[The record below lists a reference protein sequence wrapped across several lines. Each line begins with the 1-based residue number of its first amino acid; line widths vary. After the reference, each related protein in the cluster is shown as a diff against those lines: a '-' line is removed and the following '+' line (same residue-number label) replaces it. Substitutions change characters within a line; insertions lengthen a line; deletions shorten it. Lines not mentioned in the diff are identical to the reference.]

1 MLRHSWMLVGLLAML
16 AMPATAQ
23 ETITWK
29 FNSVIP
35 EASIGGKWQSYWA
48 NEVERHSG
56 GRLKVDIFFGGELG
70 YKGPE
75 VLEVSRDGLA
85 DVNGFA
91 DTIIGGSI
99 PEATV
104 VGLGFLMPEATQG
117 EIVREEVN
125 RLIGE
130 KMLKNWNTVLAGYWP
145 GIGQTIITKKPI
157 LSVAD
162 LEEMKVR
169 TSTGDQAKIVNLLG
183 GFPQTLLFGE
193 IYTSMQLGVVDG
205 FITGARN
212 VIDVKFYEVADYVA
226 LPAVNSVWNG
236 VMVNKDAFD
245 ALPPDLQQVVL
256 DAGETTSLK
265 ALRDVA
271 VDQLQLANDLRKVGV
286 EVTQL
291 PAEELDQLRV
301 KMVPI
306 WEEWSAS
313 ATPEGQELLRTIRAK
328 LYPE

>member
-1 MLRHSWMLVGLLAML
+1 MKKQLWVLAGLLAML
-16 AMPATAQ
+16 AMPASAQ
-23 ETITWK
+23 DTITWK

-35 EASIGGKWQSYWA
+35 ANSIGGKWQSYWA
-48 NEVERHSG
+48 SEVERHSG
-56 GRLKVDIFFGGELG
+56 GRLKVNIFFGGELG

-75 VLEVSRDGLA
+75 VLEVTREGLA
-85 DVNGFA
+85 EVSGIA
-91 DTIIGGSI
+91 ETIIGGAI
-99 PEATV
+99 PEALV

-117 EIVREEVN
+117 EIVREDIN
-125 RLIGE
+125 RIIGDKLLE
-130 KMLKNWNTVLAGYWP
+130 NWNAVLAGYWP
-145 GIGQTIITKKPI
+145 GIGQTIITKEPI

-162 LEEMKVR
+162 LKEMKVR
-169 TSTGDQAKIVNLLG
+169 TSTAEQAKIVNLLG

-212 VIDVKFYEVADYVA
+212 VIDVKFYEVAGYVA

-236 VMVNKDAFD
+236 VIVNKDAFD
-245 ALPPDLQQVVL
+245 SLPPDLQQVVL
-256 DAGETTSLK
+256 DAGEVTSLK

-271 VDQLQLANDLRKVGV
+271 VDQLQLTNDLRKVGV

-291 PAEELDQLRV
+291 PAGELDQLRTQ
-301 KMVPI
+301 MVPI
-306 WEEWSAS
+306 WDEWSAG

-328 LYPE
+328 LYP